1 MLKAEYHYLSAK
13 EAKKRIDSESNIVV
27 LDVRT
32 KEEFNAE
39 HIPLALN
46 IPLNIV
52 CDKVQELYE
61 KDTILFIY
69 CRSGVRSKVATSQL
83 ALMGYNNVFDFGG
96 IIDWPFEKVK

>member
-1 MLKAEYHYLSAK
+1 
-13 EAKKRIDSESNIVV
+13 
-27 LDVRT
+27 
-32 KEEFNAE
+32 
-39 HIPLALN
+39 
-46 IPLNIV
+46 
-52 CDKVQELYE
+52 LYE